1 MLKNIK
7 KYSVV
12 ALATLVLI
20 GCGAD
25 DKNESTTK
33 DLSTY
38 SDAEKLAYALVN
50 QKKALNAGQS
60 DEKQNKALDSE
71 QSDVKQS
78 RKVQECQN
86 GGSMDFGDFD
96 PSNYME
102 YYTPPTITFKN
113 CNDGDSTINGKI
125 KMDLYSDEEGTI
137 SYLTDFSFKDSE
149 GSGLIKQGGRVEFH
163 NEGGW
168 EVATINMVA
177 VFNGVTHGGE
187 NLIYRSKEFSDGSI
201 LEYPVSGKE
210 KIGDSTY
217 FTVDPNY
224 DASVT
229 PFKSNA
235 NYELL
240 SGLFKYLDKNNN
252 AVELQITSKDV
263 VTVRVDE
270 NGDGTFSDSEKST
283 IDLAQ

>member
-60 DEKQNKALDSE
+60 DEKQNKGLSAE
-71 QSDVKQS
+71 QSDEKQS
-78 RKVQECQN
+78 REVQACQN
-86 GGSMDFGDFD
+86 GGLMDFGERDYSDFL
-96 PSNYME
+96 NN
-102 YYTPPTITFKN
+102 TPTTMIFNNCDDGYGIT
-113 CNDGDSTINGKI
+113 NGTM
-125 KMDLYSDEEGTI
+125 KMDLDNYGNGMMTF
-137 SYLTDFSFKDSE
+137 LTDFSYKDGNDE
-149 GSGLIKQGGRVEFH
+149 GLIKEGGRVEMH
-163 NEGGW
+163 TEGGW
-168 EVATINMVA
+168 EVATINMVV
-177 VFNGVTHGGE
+177 VFNGITHGGE
-187 NLIYRSKEFSDGSI
+187 NLIYRSKELPNGGYV
-201 LEYPVSGKE
+201 EYPVSGKE
-210 KIGDSTY
+210 KIGDSVY

-224 DASVT
+224 DAILT
-229 PFKSNA
+229 PFISNA
-235 NYELL
+235 NYELE

-252 AVELQITSKDV
+252 AVELEVTGKDII
-263 VTVRVDE
+263 TVRVDE
-270 NGDGTFSDSEKST
+270 NGDGIFSDDEKST